1 MAKGKDAPLPRCACP
16 PPRQHRACDPRPGR
30 TLGTPVPGFPRRAAA
45 SLRVPGALSLRARA
59 RAQGARCKYRVA
71 RWGALLRYPTAL
83 RGQHSRLHCAP
94 ISPAA
99 GRTCPALHC
108 GTDRRRASA
117 GAIFIAE
124 RSAPRGVPAVP
135 PKPPE
140 LRPPHPKAAAGA
152 LVVTFATA
160 ARFTRSHI
168 PTPYQAQ
175 LVAASARFW
184 RKIGAPRA
192 VRSHPAH
199 CACIARRAPPRTD
212 GNQRAVSTTCRTG
225 RAPFAFQ
232 MTNAEACRVAPRLRQ
247 YLASGVGFWCRMGTA
262 PPPVLAENAQC
273 LCSSLAPLCPRC
285 WVPIVTLCV
294 VAPDG
299 RNFWRNAPH
308 YPAQHAFNSPPDRWR
323 DGPSVCDI
331 IINAYRARF
340 NAKCLPTAVFVTL
353 HPSKGAVTRQESRAS
368 RNLASRLKLL
378 TLCGLILTK
387 AQHSCSS
394 QPVQIW

>member
-59 RAQGARCKYRVA
+59 RVQGARCKYRAA

-117 GAIFIAE
+117 GAISIAE
-124 RSAPRGVPAVP
+124 RSAPRGVRAVP
-135 PKPPE
+135 PKPPV

-152 LVVTFATA
+152 LVATFATA
-160 ARFTRSHI
+160 ARFSRFHI

-175 LVAASARFW
+175 LMAVSARFW
-184 RKIGAPRA
+184 RKIGTPRA
-192 VRSHPAH
+192 VRSHPVN
-199 CACIARRAPPRTD
+199 CACIRGWVLPRTD

-225 RAPFAFQ
+225 GVQFAFQ
-232 MTNAEACRVAPRLRQ
+232 MTNAKACRVAPPLRQ
-247 YLASGVGFWCRMGTA
+247 
-262 PPPVLAENAQC
+262 
-273 LCSSLAPLCPRC
+273 
-285 WVPIVTLCV
+285 
-294 VAPDG
+294 
-299 RNFWRNAPH
+299 
-308 YPAQHAFNSPPDRWR
+308 
-323 DGPSVCDI
+323 
-331 IINAYRARF
+331 
-340 NAKCLPTAVFVTL
+340 
-353 HPSKGAVTRQESRAS
+353 
-368 RNLASRLKLL
+368 
-378 TLCGLILTK
+378 
-387 AQHSCSS
+387 
-394 QPVQIW
+394 

>member
-1 MAKGKDAPLPRCACP
+1 M
-16 PPRQHRACDPRPGR
+16 
-30 TLGTPVPGFPRRAAA
+30 
-45 SLRVPGALSLRARA
+45 
-59 RAQGARCKYRVA
+59 
-71 RWGALLRYPTAL
+71 
-83 RGQHSRLHCAP
+83 
-94 ISPAA
+94 
-99 GRTCPALHC
+99 
-108 GTDRRRASA
+108 
-117 GAIFIAE
+117 
-124 RSAPRGVPAVP
+124 
-135 PKPPE
+135 
-140 LRPPHPKAAAGA
+140 
-152 LVVTFATA
+152 VVTFATA

-285 WVPIVTLCV
+285 WVPIVALCV
-294 VAPDG
+294 IAPDG

-308 YPAQHAFNSPPDRWR
+308 YPAQHAFNSPPDRC
-323 DGPSVCDI
+323 GAMVPAC
-331 IINAYRARF
+331 
-340 NAKCLPTAVFVTL
+340 VT
-353 HPSKGAVTRQESRAS
+353 
-368 RNLASRLKLL
+368 
-378 TLCGLILTK
+378 
-387 AQHSCSS
+387 SS
-394 QPVQIW
+394 

>member
-1 MAKGKDAPLPRCACP
+1 MRAKLFSWHALRRCEEQGRAKSAV
-16 PPRQHRACDPRPGR
+16 RQIRLTSSAAVTRGDDRA
-30 TLGTPVPGFPRRAAA
+30 LGTPVPGFPQRAAA

-59 RAQGARCKYRVA
+59 RAQGARCKYRAA

-117 GAIFIAE
+117 GAISIAE

-135 PKPPE
+135 PKPPV

-168 PTPYQAQ
+168 PTPYQVQ

-247 YLASGVGFWCRMGTA
+247 YLARGVGFWCRVAAIRFAGVA
-262 PPPVLAENAQC
+262 ALAIAELSATEAFAACMSC
-273 LCSSLAPLCPRC
+273 LLCRGLFPC
-285 WVPIVTLCV
+285 GFV
-294 VAPDG
+294 
-299 RNFWRNAPH
+299 
-308 YPAQHAFNSPPDRWR
+308 
-323 DGPSVCDI
+323 
-331 IINAYRARF
+331 
-340 NAKCLPTAVFVTL
+340 VFV
-353 HPSKGAVTRQESRAS
+353 HDDGAWVQRRCSAGRMM
-368 RNLASRLKLL
+368 
-378 TLCGLILTK
+378 C
-387 AQHSCSS
+387 AQLPLDS
-394 QPVQIW
+394 QV

>member
-59 RAQGARCKYRVA
+59 RAQGARCKYRAA

-117 GAIFIAE
+117 GAISIAE

-168 PTPYQAQ
+168 PTPYQVQ

-232 MTNAEACRVAPRLRQ
+232 MTNAEVCRVAPRLRQ

-285 WVPIVTLCV
+285 WVPIVALCV

-340 NAKCLPTAVFVTL
+340 NAKCLPTAVFVAW
-353 HPSKGAVTRQESRAS
+353 HPS
-368 RNLASRLKLL
+368 
-378 TLCGLILTK
+378 
-387 AQHSCSS
+387 
-394 QPVQIW
+394 